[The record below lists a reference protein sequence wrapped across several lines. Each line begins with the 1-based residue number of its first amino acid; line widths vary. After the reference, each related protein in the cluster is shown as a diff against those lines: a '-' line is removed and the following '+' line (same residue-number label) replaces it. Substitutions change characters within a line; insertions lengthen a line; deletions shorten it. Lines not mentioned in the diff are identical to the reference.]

1 MSTKTSHTRE
11 TKQTHRTKDIKEII
25 PSHII
30 IKLTKK
36 VKKKKIK
43 SRQRK
48 RMCNITRGAK
58 LIMTVRF
65 LLGMRQVRRQQ

>member
-36 VKKKKIK
+36 VKKKKLK
-43 SRQRK
+43 AGREKGCVTLQEGQS
-48 RMCNITRGAK
+48 
-58 LIMTVRF
+58 
-65 LLGMRQVRRQQ
+65 